1 MHEINDRSRDIGPFV
16 PGPDD
21 DMIICRCEEV
31 TKGEIR
37 KAVHDG
43 MFTLTEIRLRFKN
56 LSMGLC
62 QGQTCAK
69 LVKGIVAREL
79 NVSPAELETKQ
90 HPGHRCVRSRCAC
103 LRQRQRRARKMKNN
117 AEVVIIGGGII
128 GCATAYYLAKEGV
141 SVIVLEKS
149 DHIGNGGS
157 SRNGGGVRQ
166 SGRDPRELP
175 LAMYAVEHMWPTLS
189 EELGVDVEYH
199 KEGNLRLGKTAKHKE
214 ILQGLTDRAVAL
226 GLDVRMIDGKEVRE
240 INPYLSEEITV
251 ASWCPTDGHA
261 NPLVATLG
269 FYKRARELGAEFIT
283 GEDVLEIQKI
293 KGKARRVVT
302 EKNVYEGETIVLASG
317 YESRPIA
324 ASVGIDIPMRKE
336 LIEALVTEAEPKM
349 FPQMLGTAD
358 ADFYGHQTNHGS
370 FVFGGASGFE
380 AENRDNGHMITSSI
394 TAPCICR
401 GIMKYIPKLADAKI
415 VRTWAGYED
424 LCADGVPVLGPVKEV
439 PGLLLACAFTGHG
452 FGISPIVGKLLSELA
467 MGKETTLD
475 LHELRY
481 DRFQAVI

>member
-1 MHEINDRSRDIGPFV
+1 
-16 PGPDD
+16 
-21 DMIICRCEEV
+21 
-31 TKGEIR
+31 
-37 KAVHDG
+37 
-43 MFTLTEIRLRFKN
+43 
-56 LSMGLC
+56 
-62 QGQTCAK
+62 
-69 LVKGIVAREL
+69 
-79 NVSPAELETKQ
+79 
-90 HPGHRCVRSRCAC
+90 
-103 LRQRQRRARKMKNN
+103 MKNN

-240 INPYLSEEITV
+240 INPYLSDEITV

-358 ADFYGHQTNHGS
+358 ADFYGHQAHHGS
-370 FVFGGASGFE
+370 FVFGSECGYEEVTDMDDPSKLYTNSMTLSASCR
-380 AENRDNGHMITSSI
+380 AVMDYV
-394 TAPCICR
+394 PCL
-401 GIMKYIPKLADAKI
+401 KDAKV
-415 VRTWAGYED
+415 VRSWCGWLDDAF
-424 LCADGVPVLGPVKEV
+424 DGVPFIGPCPDAE
-439 PGLLLACAFTGHG
+439 GLIVACGFTGHG
-452 FGISPIVGKLLSELA
+452 FGTAPVVGLMLSQMVHGEKTVVDLSALA
-467 MGKETTLD
+467 PN
-475 LHELRY
+475 
-481 DRFQAVI
+481 RFMPNK